1 MVPASRSEIVIER
14 YYALDRLRVVM
25 IMLGTV
31 RHASMSYDPSLIDAW
46 PYKDGEVS
54 VLAHWFIVFT
64 SLFRMPI
71 FFLIAGFF
79 SAYLVETR
87 GISAFIRLR
96 WSRLGVTLLVVW
108 PVMAALMAFT
118 LWVAAPLSAVPP
130 AIHLSE
136 GAFTPHVLDYIL
148 MHLWFLYY
156 LLILSLAAGG
166 AQVLA
171 RRIPPEVRK
180 RILDLF
186 ARHLRG
192 GGLIAVILIGGI
204 VLYQMQSWTIDYDG
218 HPIPAPRLLALYGL
232 LFGFGWLLFCRRE
245 ALKKF
250 TGPAWFMLA
259 VAVPCFFVHRY
270 FVDTGCEVDLT
281 MRCTGSSAEYHLGA
295 VVFLTLS
302 MWMTVY
308 GLIGVFLRYMNRP
321 SPRWRYMADASY
333 FFYLAQVPVTMLLP
347 LVLFSLPLPGL
358 AKLTLVVAAATG
370 VMLLAYHYGVRS
382 TFIGKQLNGRRYPR
396 AAV

>member
-1 MVPASRSEIVIER
+1 MVPVSRSEAVFER

-25 IMLGTV
+25 IMLGIV

-46 PYKDGEVS
+46 PYKDAEIV
-54 VLAHWFIVFT
+54 VLSHWFIVFIRVFQ
-64 SLFRMPI
+64 LPV

-87 GISAFIRLR
+87 GISAFIRHR
-96 WSRLGVTLLVVW
+96 WSRLGVTLLVAW
-108 PVMAALMAFT
+108 PVVAALMAFT
-118 LWVAAPLSAVPP
+118 LWVATPLSAVPP
-130 AIHLSE
+130 AIHYSE
-136 GAFTPHVLDYIL
+136 AASTPRLLENIL

-166 AQVLA
+166 AQMLA
-171 RRIPPEVRK
+171 RRISPAVRK

-192 GGLIAVILIGGI
+192 GSLIAAILIGGI
-204 VLYQMQSWTIDYDG
+204 ALYQMQSWTIDYHG

-245 ALKKF
+245 VLKKF

-259 VAVPCFFVHRY
+259 GAVPCFFVYRY
-270 FVDTGCEVDLT
+270 FVDTGCEVDLM
-281 MRCTGSSAEYHLGA
+281 MRCTGSSEEYHLGA
-295 VVFLTLS
+295 VVFLSLS
-302 MWMTVY
+302 MWMMVY
-308 GLIGVFLRYMNRP
+308 GLVGVFLRYMNRP

-333 FFYLAQVPVTMLLP
+333 FFYLAQLPVTMLLP
-347 LVLFSLPLPGL
+347 LVLFSLPIAGL

-370 VMLLAYHYGVRS
+370 LMLLVYHYGVRS

-396 AAV
+396 AAI